1 MRNIKYFTFALLIP
15 LCFNSCKKVIDFDPG
30 EVSPYVVMISRPVND
45 SLVTVY
51 LSQSVFFLESND
63 MYSQYRSISGASVQ
77 LFVNGTAYNGTYQSS
92 DGNTGMFGHYQFNV
106 RPKAGDSLYVEAVIP
121 GQDEKVTASTRL
133 PMMPKV
139 EILDIWFDT
148 SEYYDVKCRVKFK
161 IKGGDAREF
170 YSVSFFSGNQM
181 YNVDSNTYYW
191 DTTDAMRSHVYFNVN
206 DPVVNTVDVSDIIDV
221 DDGSFSGYTMHFTN
235 DKFINGEHTFTAYMY
250 MYSYSNYLIDY
261 YSIPIWMSVSS
272 MSEELYRYQ
281 QSVNDYSNADEF
293 FSEPVQVLCNINGG
307 IGIFGGRS
315 QKTIRIQ

>member
-1 MRNIKYFTFALLIP
+1 MRKIKYITIALLIP
-15 LCFNSCKKVIDFDPG
+15 LAFGSCKKVIDFDPG

-77 LFVNGTAYNGTYQSS
+77 LYVNGTPYNGIYQNS
-92 DGNTGMFGHYQFNV
+92 DGDAGTLGHYQFNV
-106 RPKAGDSLYVEAVIP
+106 RPKAGDSLYVEATVP
-121 GQDEKVTASTRL
+121 GLDEKVTANTRL
-133 PMMPKV
+133 PMMPEV
-139 EILDIWFDT
+139 EVLDIWFDT
-148 SEYYDVKCRVKFK
+148 SEYYDLKCRVKFK

-181 YNVDSNTYYW
+181 YNADSDTYYW

-206 DPVVNTVDVSDIIDV
+206 DPIVNTVDVTDVIDV
-221 DDGSFSGYTMHFTN
+221 EDGSN

-281 QSVNDYSNADEF
+281 QSVNDYMNADDF
-293 FSEPVQVLCNINGG
+293 FSEPVQILCNINGG

-315 QKTIRIQ
+315 QKTTRIQ